1 MQFRVYIRA
10 NLFRIHARGRLAQ
23 QTNSRGC
30 EYTSLITVI
39 LNIKKNGT
47 FQPIIFML
55 IGFTVI
61 AKFKK
66 SKEYYVKECG
76 NENKYFKYT
85 KIRMHAIWMT

>member
-1 MQFRVYIRA
+1 
-10 NLFRIHARGRLAQ
+10 
-23 QTNSRGC
+23 
-30 EYTSLITVI
+30 
-39 LNIKKNGT
+39 
-47 FQPIIFML
+47 ML

-85 KIRMHAIWMT
+85 TIRMHAIWMT